1 MFVDQVKIYVK
12 GGDGGRGCLSFC
24 RQKYRPRGGPNG
36 GDGGRGGDVILQAS
50 INLRT
55 LLDFRYRPQNIAPR
69 GGHGSGSCRK
79 GRDAPLCILK
89 VPVGTLVKDVQSQEV
104 LGDLMREGE
113 ELVVA
118 RGGRGGWGN
127 AHFKSSTN
135 QAPRRV
141 EGGRAGEERWLQL
154 ELKLM
159 ADVGLIGLPNAGKS
173 TFLSRISAAHPKAAP
188 YPFTTLTPKLGVVQ
202 LPDYRSFVVAD
213 IPGLIPG
220 AHQGKG
226 LGDRFLRH
234 IERTSLLVHLVD
246 LAVEDPIA
254 AFHAVEKE
262 LEYYSP
268 ALARKPRL
276 VVANKIDL
284 PLASEKL
291 PQVERD
297 LRSLGIRIY
306 PLSARTGQGVP
317 ALICVM
323 DQRLREMAW
332 ASPEPVAEELGIAAP

>member
-12 GGDGGRGCLSFC
+12 GGDGGRGCLSFN
-24 RQKYRPRGGPNG
+24 RQKYRPRGGPDG
-36 GDGGRGGDVILQAS
+36 GNGGRGGDVILQVS
-50 INLRT
+50 VNLRT
-55 LLDFRYRPQNIAPR
+55 LLDFRYRPQNVAPR
-69 GGHGSGSCRK
+69 GGHGSGNCRR

-135 QAPRRV
+135 QAPRRADQ
-141 EGGRAGEERWLQL
+141 GKAGEERWLQL
-154 ELKLM
+154 ELKLI

-173 TFLSRISAAHPKAAP
+173 TFLSRVSAAHPKAAP

-202 LPDYRSFVVAD
+202 LPDYRSLVVAD

-246 LAVEDPIA
+246 LAVEDPFA
-254 AFHAVEKE
+254 AFQAVEKE
-262 LEYYSP
+262 LEFYSP

-276 VVANKIDL
+276 VAANKIDL
-284 PLASEKL
+284 PQALKKL
-291 PQVERD
+291 TQLERD
-297 LRSLGIRIY
+297 LRSLGVRAY
-306 PLSARTGQGVP
+306 PISAMTGQGVP
-317 ALICVM
+317 VLICEI
-323 DQRLREMAW
+323 DQRLRELAEV
-332 ASPEPVAEELGIAAP
+332 SPEPMAEELRIAAP